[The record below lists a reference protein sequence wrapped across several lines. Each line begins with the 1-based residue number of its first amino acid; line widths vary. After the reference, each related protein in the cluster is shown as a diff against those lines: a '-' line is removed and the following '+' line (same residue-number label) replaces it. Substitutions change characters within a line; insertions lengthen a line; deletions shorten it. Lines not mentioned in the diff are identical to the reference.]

1 MWWLHVLNYV
11 VELLQANEGEND
23 GELLLNMCI
32 VCHMF
37 MHHKSWDIYIKL
49 RWLNTLY
56 SNEGDY
62 DVLLTSWGDDLVVGD
77 GTACM

>member
-1 MWWLHVLNYV
+1 
-11 VELLQANEGEND
+11 
-23 GELLLNMCI
+23 MCI